1 MDRLN
6 KVIGMIRERVIN
18 NVEREKIDISLIE
31 ETQNK
36 LNQKTEIT
44 HFNFNVFQTIKE
56 NY

>member
-31 ETQNK
+31 ET
-36 LNQKTEIT
+36 
-44 HFNFNVFQTIKE
+44 
-56 NY
+56 